1 MRPHAEGSPEGVA
14 VLFPDAPEGRA
25 RELWRKPDGTVD
37 TVQRWEGQRLLRY
50 RFDVRKSVLRVI
62 PQPVPGPLDLAEPPL
77 LPRSV
82 PPATVLM
89 TLLPADQPDAEP
101 TQDLAL
107 RLVAQVNGEV
117 VDRFGSYPRRIL
129 ERAVLGPS
137 ALPPGARS
145 LPGLNP
151 LPTTL
156 GQADHVLIRMQPE
169 QRYAPWIGDRPG
181 RPGEENPLQLA
192 RGLREWWQDKGPSVA
207 LFRDDGSLGSWAG
220 APRPTSK
227 TLLVLP
233 EEGFAAPFSELR
245 GEIAAAWPGPVASTL
260 PRKLPEM
267 VVLVSA
273 EDPGVVSGRLARLAA
288 RPEMKGKLLAG
299 WSLIGPLRE
308 DLPARL
314 LGSGIAGFGLA
325 SGNAGD
331 LRRAPELLGRF
342 GDALPKKGERRAEA
356 YPGPFVWLY

>member
-1 MRPHAEGSPEGVA
+1 M
-14 VLFPDAPEGRA
+14 
-25 RELWRKPDGTVD
+25 
-37 TVQRWEGQRLLRY
+37 
-50 RFDVRKSVLRVI
+50 
-62 PQPVPGPLDLAEPPL
+62 
-77 LPRSV
+77 
-82 PPATVLM
+82 
-89 TLLPADQPDAEP
+89 
-101 TQDLAL
+101 
-107 RLVAQVNGEV
+107 
-117 VDRFGSYPRRIL
+117 
-129 ERAVLGPS
+129 
-137 ALPPGARS
+137 
-145 LPGLNP
+145 
-151 LPTTL
+151 
-156 GQADHVLIRMQPE
+156 
-169 QRYAPWIGDRPG
+169 
-181 RPGEENPLQLA
+181 
-192 RGLREWWQDKGPSVA
+192 A